1 MAIVIEHEPCYIY
14 HVRDF
19 QEHSQILEAITL
31 NYGAVA
37 ILARGSKRANS
48 PLKALC
54 QPFIP
59 LKLSFRQGN
68 NGGGLY
74 YLSDYEFCEGGYSF
88 KMPDMFC
95 SMYINELLHHLYHS
109 KEGDVR
115 LFGTYIATLEA
126 IANRDQIE
134 IKLRAFELNLLKSL
148 GYQISNYD
156 EQGMPLQK
164 QEYYRFCFGVGFIKI
179 DPNYLEQQRAQFS
192 LISAPKASTP
202 AASPAASAS
211 APASVSA
218 APAAPA
224 SFAATASAGRME
236 QRYGDDDSDSGLM
249 FAKSKVRGRKLE
261 DSSSAWGNSAYGNQ
275 AVPWWAQE
283 QLSSSDSHRGHGS
296 SYASA
301 KQLAAYAA
309 DLMGPVLTGEQLL
322 DILQQNFALP
332 QAAANA
338 KHLTGSIINRLLGG
352 REIVS
357 RRLYREYRQMRAD
370 KLQAKLQAKA
380 QAQAQDQS
388 EAKAVTETNADTK
401 AETEA
406 VAVPAKEQ
414 VAASSSTEAVLPET
428 PEMSETSETVAAES
442 EAKVEQ
448 SQEQEPL
455 VAAAPEDSAVAADA
469 ATATLSTEAQA
480 SVERVAEYEEAS
492 EPSPATKAKAKA
504 KASTRSRAKKAVA
517 DAAVTVVAAEAE
529 EAPAKP
535 KRSTRSKKAASDSVA
550 AITDESVAKAK
561 AKATAKVKTS
571 TNMSTKPK
579 TRAKTKS
586 KDESLAESS
595 ST

>member
-19 QEHSQILEAITL
+19 QEHSQILEVITL

-202 AASPAASAS
+202 AASPAASA
-211 APASVSA
+211 PASVSA

-224 SFAATASAGRME
+224 LFAATASAGRME

-370 KLQAKLQAKA
+370 KLQAKA
-380 QAQAQDQS
+380 QAQAQAQS

-428 PEMSETSETVAAES
+428 PETSETSETVAAES

-469 ATATLSTEAQA
+469 ATATLSTEDQA

-492 EPSPATKAKAKA
+492 EPSPATKAKA

-517 DAAVTVVAAEAE
+517 DAAVTVVAAETE

-535 KRSTRSKKAASDSVA
+535 KRSTRSKKAASDSAA

>member
-192 LISAPKASTP
+192 LISASKASTP
-202 AASPAASAS
+202 AASPAAS

-224 SFAATASAGRME
+224 PFAATASAGRME

-357 RRLYREYRQMRAD
+357 RRLYREYRQMRA
-370 KLQAKLQAKA
+370 AKLQAKA
-380 QAQAQDQS
+380 QAQAQAQS

-428 PEMSETSETVAAES
+428 PETSETVAAES

-448 SQEQEPL
+448 SKEQEPL

-504 KASTRSRAKKAVA
+504 STRSRAKKAVA

-535 KRSTRSKKAASDSVA
+535 KRSTRSKKAASDSAA
-550 AITDESVAKAK
+550 AITDERVAKAK